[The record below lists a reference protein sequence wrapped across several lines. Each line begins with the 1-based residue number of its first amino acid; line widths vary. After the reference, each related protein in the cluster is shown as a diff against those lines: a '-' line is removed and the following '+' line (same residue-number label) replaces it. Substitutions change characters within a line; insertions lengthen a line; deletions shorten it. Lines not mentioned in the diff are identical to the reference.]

1 MAGESDDNDV
11 LVTRTNRVEI
21 DWPQLVGYYGG
32 IGLALAA
39 EILDPPLAIF
49 IGAIPLIKML
59 KRPGASRPTRVVA
72 QLLEGASVPVGGSA
86 EAAIRIKSPEQSQQ
100 GRQEQRRERA
110 GQGQPANA

>member
-1 MAGESDDNDV
+1 MSEENDV

-39 EILDPPLAIF
+39 EIIEPPLALF

-59 KRPGASRPTRVVA
+59 KRPGASVPTRVVA
-72 QLLEGASVPVGGSA
+72 QLLEGAAVPVGG
-86 EAAIRIKSPEQSQQ
+86 EAQSAIRIKSPDEERQGKGQKQQPPHREQPVT
-100 GRQEQRRERA
+100 A
-110 GQGQPANA
+110 

>member
-1 MAGESDDNDV
+1 MAEENDV

-49 IGAIPLIKML
+49 IGAIPIIKLL
-59 KRPGASRPTRVVA
+59 KRKGASFPTRLVTQVI
-72 QLLEGASVPVGGSA
+72 EGAAVPVGGEAQSA
-86 EAAIRIKSPEQSQQ
+86 VRILSPEESQQRAEQRNQQSQK
-100 GRQEQRRERA
+100 QRGE
-110 GQGQPANA
+110 PAPA

>member
-1 MAGESDDNDV
+1 MAEENDV

-39 EILDPPLAIF
+39 EIIEPPLALF

-59 KRPGASRPTRVVA
+59 KRPGASVPTRALA
-72 QLLEGASVPVGGSA
+72 QLLEGAAVPVGG
-86 EAAIRIKSPEQSQQ
+86 EAQSAIRIKSPDEEQQ
-100 GRQEQRRERA
+100 GKRQQR
-110 GQGQPANA
+110 QPVTA